1 MLKVHCVK
9 RNKTLAIQ
17 LYLKQ
22 NSPLTFDI
30 SRMYQFLISHKQ
42 EQRLNIDIWARN
54 WETKIYTIRATLPK
68 FFRSANAFA
77 QCKSITQP
85 PLCVIAHTHF
95 CLCLTFSL
103 YHYPLSLTH
112 THTLFMFL
120 LVVTNNTFVFTHD
133 MMSLNYL
140 SITPTVVV
148 FAHIVLF
155 RLHLFVGLP
164 CWGLEVNHCIML
176 DTVLVR
182 HIVLWT
188 EQHNMDIC
196 TVCEF
201 VQAHLCGQTNQHTCK
216 PAYVMH
222 CKTEAFFL
230 SSFVYTNIF
239 PADAIENC
247 RNRRK

>member
-54 WETKIYTIRATLPK
+54 WETQIYTIRATLPK

-182 HIVLWT
+182 HIVLWAT
-188 EQHNMDIC
+188 QYTIILSLSHS
-196 TVCEF
+196 
-201 VQAHLCGQTNQHTCK
+201 HTHTL
-216 PAYVMH
+216 YM
-222 CKTEAFFL
+222 FL
-230 SSFVYTNIF
+230 LVVL
-239 PADAIENC
+239 PC
-247 RNRRK
+247 WGL